1 MTVNKKKSKIAI
13 KKDIIDFLNS
23 TSGQVDPK
31 PGKYSCGL
39 MHKNCLVLAT
49 YANNKPRAT
58 ALEFFNEGLT
68 IYILGEPG
76 GKIANI
82 KRNPNVSAV
91 VYEQPL
97 DHSKLQKC
105 LQIFGNAELINI
117 RNNPRLFRSKIRKW
131 DVYNVGKKIM
141 SPMVKEKNL
150 SEKEVEAMV
159 KKGMESLNI
168 IKIFPHH
175 IILKEFHIDFSL
187 KKYEWKKDN
196 T

>member
-1 MTVNKKKSKIAI
+1 MTVNKKKSKTTV

-97 DHSKLQKC
+97 DHSKFQKC

-117 RNNPRLFRSKIRKW
+117 RNNPRLFRSRIRKW
-131 DVYNVGKKIM
+131 NVHNVGKKIM
-141 SPMVKEKNL
+141 SPMIKEKNL
-150 SEKEVEAMV
+150 TEKEVEAMI

-168 IKIFPHH
+168 IKVSPDH
-175 IILKEFHIDFSL
+175 IIVKEFYTDFSL
-187 KKYEWKKDN
+187 KKYEWRKDN